1 MTANLTVCA
10 LWQKAGSPKLDDYE
24 VLPQAFFSTSALAI
38 ERKF

>member
-1 MTANLTVCA
+1 MAEG
-10 LWQKAGSPKLDDYE
+10 WQPKLDDYE